1 MFDAITEANRL
12 IDSEIFAEVSAFC
25 GVDLKMFDNTQATTS
40 SDLSPDM
47 KTYYSDYMIDN
58 AVPNLVHDQFGQ
70 KQPIPKNKGKTVEFR
85 KYAPLAKALTPLT
98 EGVTPSGTP
107 LRITVLTATVSQY
120 GDYIELSDMLL
131 LTAIDNNMTQSTKLL
146 GNQAGE
152 TLDTVTREV
161 INAGT
166 NVQYAD
172 AQVAARYLLV
182 GGSAT
187 AADNHYFNVKCIRRG
202 VRNVKVNKTQRI
214 NGYFVGIIHPDS
226 AYDLTGDSDWVNA
239 SEYAGSTQIFEG
251 EIGKIHGTRFVETTE
266 AKVFHAAN
274 LVSTIIRNLTV
285 ASYLAKV
292 ITVSEALSAAQATAL
307 AGRKIIVDGY
317 QYTVASAAEGIAGA
331 ATVTITET
339 PTHDPAA
346 ADVVYPGEAGAAG
359 RDVYSTIIL
368 GDNAYGTTEITGG
381 GLETIVKQLGSAGT
395 ADPLNQRATVGWKS
409 TKVAEILVQ
418 EYMCRIESASTFQVG
433 AN

>member
-1 MFDAITEANRL
+1 MFDAVTEANKL
-12 IDSEIFAEVSAFC
+12 IDSQIFLEVATFC
-25 GVDLKMFDNTQATTS
+25 NCDLKMFDNTQTTGS
-40 SDLSPDM
+40 SDLSAEM

-98 EGVTPSGTP
+98 EGVTPSGKS
-107 LRITVLTATVSQY
+107 LSVSVLTATVSQY

-131 LTAIDNNMTQSTKLL
+131 LTAIDNNMVQATELL

-152 TLDTVTREV
+152 TLDTITREV

-187 AADNHYFNVKCIRRG
+187 AANNHYFNVKCVRRG
-202 VRNVKVNKTQRI
+202 VRNLKVNKAKRI
-214 NGYFVGIIHPDS
+214 DGYFVAIVHPDVV
-226 AYDLTGDSDWVNA
+226 YDITGDDDWVEA
-239 SEYAGSTQIFEG
+239 SKYAGSTQLFEG

-266 AKVFHAAN
+266 AKVFHAAD
-274 LVSTIIRNLTV
+274 LTSTARTLTV
-285 ASYLAKV
+285 ASYLNKV
-292 ITVSEALSAAQATAL
+292 ITIDEALTAAQATAL
-307 AGRKIIVDGY
+307 AGRKIIIDGY
-317 QYTVASAAEGIAGA
+317 QYTVASAAAGAAGA
-331 ATVTITET
+331 ATITITET
-339 PTHDPAA
+339 PTHNPA
-346 ADVVYPGEAGAAG
+346 DNDIVYPGEAGAAG
-359 RDVYSTIIL
+359 RDVYSTIVL
-368 GDNAYGTTEITGG
+368 GANAYGVTELTGG

-395 ADPLNQRATVGWKS
+395 ADPLNQRATVGWKA
-409 TKVAEILVQ
+409 TKTAEILVQ
-418 EYMCRIESASTFQVG
+418 EYMVRIESASTFQVG